1 LKQICLFTIFF
12 LYAVFNSQAQRLL
25 NNRFSNIQLKD
36 SVKVFT
42 KPLSIIPTNFY
53 NSQLGFICKK
63 ELLLEKKT
71 KIPLGLDWA
80 VWLIPICWKE
90 RSIN

>member
-1 LKQICLFTIFF
+1 MKQICLFTIFF

-25 NNRFSNIQLKD
+25 NSSFSNIQLKD

-42 KPLSIIPTNFY
+42 KPLSVIPTNFY
-53 NSQLGFICKK
+53 NSQLGFMCKK

-71 KIPLGLDWA
+71 KIPFRFRLGSLA
-80 VWLIPICWKE
+80 YTNMLEGKKY
-90 RSIN
+90 

>member
-1 LKQICLFTIFF
+1 MKQICLFTIFF

-25 NNRFSNIQLKD
+25 NNSFSNIQLKD

-71 KIPLGLDWA
+71 KIPFRFRLGSLA
-80 VWLIPICWKE
+80 YTNMLEGKKY
-90 RSIN
+90 

>member
-1 LKQICLFTIFF
+1 MKQICLFTIFF

-71 KIPLGLDWA
+71 KIPFRFRLGSLA
-80 VWLIPICWKE
+80 YTNMLEGKKY
-90 RSIN
+90 